1 MTAEEMRNEF
11 RALYNMMASSNK
23 VENMHV
29 FGNVHKEMME
39 WFIVNKP
46 DLAQEWLDKLESIRW
61 CQYLT
66 PKEADK
72 IIAGMDPKAPWSREQ
87 WKNAMESFGLPLEE
101 QPCYNKCALYVTMS
115 MIMSDSSKTLSKY
128 AADSNAMF
136 EFVHALA
143 LDKLKDVDKRFD
155 IRHYFNL

>member
-1 MTAEEMRNEF
+1 MRNEF

-39 WFIVNKP
+39 WFVVNKP

-72 IIAGMDPKAPWSREQ
+72 IIAGMDPKAPWSREV
-87 WKNAMESFGLPLEE
+87 WKQAMESFGLPLEE
-101 QPCYNKCALYVTMS
+101 QPCYNKCALFVTMS

>member
-1 MTAEEMRNEF
+1 MRNEF
-11 RALYNMMASSNK
+11 HALFNLMAGSNK

-39 WFIVNKP
+39 WLIVNKP

-72 IIAGMDPKAPWSREQ
+72 IIAGMDPKAPWSREA
-87 WKNAMESFGLPLEE
+87 WKSAMESFGLPLEE

>member
-1 MTAEEMRNEF
+1 MRTEF
-11 RALYNMMASSNK
+11 RALYNMMAGSNK

-39 WFIVNKP
+39 WFIANKP

-87 WKNAMESFGLPLEE
+87 WKQAMTSFGLPLEE
-101 QPCYNKCALYVTMS
+101 QPRYNKCALYVTMS

-128 AADSNAMF
+128 AADSNVMF

>member
-1 MTAEEMRNEF
+1 MRNEF

-23 VENMHV
+23 IENMHV

-72 IIAGMDPKAPWSREQ
+72 ITAGMDPKAPWSREQ
-87 WKNAMESFGLPLEE
+87 WKSAMESFGLPLEE
-101 QPCYNKCALYVTMS
+101 QPCYNKCALYATMS

>member
-1 MTAEEMRNEF
+1 MRNEF
-11 RALYNMMASSNK
+11 RALYNMMAGSNK

-72 IIAGMDPKAPWSREQ
+72 ITAGMDPKAPWSREQ
-87 WKNAMESFGLPLEE
+87 WKSAMESFGLPLEE
-101 QPCYNKCALYVTMS
+101 QPCYNKCALYATMS

>member
-1 MTAEEMRNEF
+1 
-11 RALYNMMASSNK
+11 
-23 VENMHV
+23 MHV

>member
-1 MTAEEMRNEF
+1 MRNEF
-11 RALYNMMASSNK
+11 RALYNMMAGSNK

>member
-1 MTAEEMRNEF
+1 MRTEF

-72 IIAGMDPKAPWSREQ
+72 IIAGMDPKAPWSREV
-87 WKNAMESFGLPLEE
+87 WKQAMESFGLPLEE
-101 QPCYNKCALYVTMS
+101 QPCYNKCALFVTMS

>member
-1 MTAEEMRNEF
+1 MRTEF

-23 VENMHV
+23 VEDMHV

-72 IIAGMDPKAPWSREQ
+72 IIAGMDPKAPWSREA
-87 WKNAMESFGLPLEE
+87 WKSAMESFGLPLEE